1 MLSYLNNGLQV
12 LSNKNWEFVRRV
24 YEHLCTGVNV
34 KTDERLASRFTNTA
48 EDGVA
53 ILDPLRSIHYSSNHI
68 CYFDVDRFINR
79 KLNVVESKLTRF
91 AQSFSESN
99 GVAVDQAVKKARR
112 ENHACIW
119 KGN

>member
-1 MLSYLNNGLQV
+1 M
-12 LSNKNWEFVRRV
+12 
-24 YEHLCTGVNV
+24 
-34 KTDERLASRFTNTA
+34 DERLASRFTNTA

-53 ILDPLRSIHYSSNHI
+53 ILDPLRTIHYSSNHI
-68 CYFDVDRFINR
+68 YYFDVDRFFNR

-99 GVAVDQAVKKARR
+99 GVAVEQAVKKARR
-112 ENHACIW
+112 EKHACIW

>member
-1 MLSYLNNGLQV
+1 MNTPAQA
-12 LSNKNWEFVRRV
+12 
-24 YEHLCTGVNV
+24 VNF
-34 KTDERLASRFTNTA
+34 KMDELLASRFTNTA

-53 ILDPLRSIHYSSNHI
+53 ILDTLRSIHYSSNQI
-68 CYFDVDRFINR
+68 CYFDVDRFTNR
-79 KLNVVESKLTRF
+79 KLNVVESRLTRS

-99 GVAVDQAVKKARR
+99 GAAVDQAVKKARR